1 MNLEDLRN
9 YFQSENRKFEDIQ
22 KEATRAKESELIKEL
37 GDLKKEKNF
46 LRQ

>member
-22 KEATRAKESELIKEL
+22 KEAVRAKEGQLIKEL

-46 LRQ
+46 LR